1 MANEIQK
8 LYDLPDISFVDDISY
23 EQILD
28 EMIGD
33 FEKKYQEETKKKIVL
48 RPGDKEHIH
57 LRILAGQY
65 FQMYQV
71 LDNAAKMNLLK
82 YSKGDFLKHLGR
94 LKGLS
99 YRSRRRRSL
108 LSGSRFPK
116 SEKRLSIFRRE
127 PG

>member
-48 RPGDKEHIH
+48 RP
-57 LRILAGQY
+57 
-65 FQMYQV
+65 
-71 LDNAAKMNLLK
+71 
-82 YSKGDFLKHLGR
+82 
-94 LKGLS
+94 
-99 YRSRRRRSL
+99 
-108 LSGSRFPK
+108 
-116 SEKRLSIFRRE
+116 
-127 PG
+127 